1 MDELR
6 TALELATEEELQQLT
21 QILFC
26 RRFNPLDYFQTP
38 QPLEVQSQDWDS
50 WLDAIEKRFRYLA
63 SDGVTVLRGR
73 TSELTYRQALLRI
86 CRYLKIAYSKK
97 MSTIDIEAEVFL
109 HLLDKAWKR
118 LPASEQ
124 KSLTVRIQK
133 SIAKSDLPEPLPVQL
148 QHNPVNLLLKGSS
161 ALAVNSV
168 LKPWLLSHIAR
179 QFAIHFANYQV
190 AKNTLIKG
198 GIVAAEQFQNYLVL
212 QTAKRG
218 MAINAARYGA
228 VRSVFTFVGPLLW
241 TWLLMDLGWRAI
253 ATNYTRV
260 IPTVFTLAQIRLTRS
275 DYLEFAY

>member
-6 TALELATEEELQQLT
+6 TALDLATEEELQQLT

-228 VRSVFTFVGPLLW
+228 VRSIFTFVGPLLW
-241 TWLLMDLGWRAI
+241 TWLLMDLGWRSI

>member
-228 VRSVFTFVGPLLW
+228 VRSIFTFVGPLLW
-241 TWLLMDLGWRAI
+241 TWLLMDLGWRSI